1 MYINGNHYQ
10 LLYKKKDLNEESQY
24 WENKDKDNIKDFIKE
39 KSKEIKNNKSKLEKY
54 KITFP
59 ETIIIISKYM
69 DYIRPQIKNKYNEI
83 YNYYLINNILPER
96 IEYKNKLKYKSI

>member
-1 MYINGNHYQ
+1 
-10 LLYKKKDLNEESQY
+10 
-24 WENKDKDNIKDFIKE
+24 
-39 KSKEIKNNKSKLEKY
+39 
-54 KITFP
+54 
-59 ETIIIISKYM
+59 M